1 MASIGSPLSSLT
13 NPSSAAS
20 AAANTSSSAS
30 SSSSTAALGNES
42 TFLQL
47 LVTEIQNQDPTAPMD
62 STTFLTQL
70 AQFSQLE
77 QTTGIRQDIETGTY
91 DAPTGT
97 ASASTP
103 ASTASTATPASAT
116 TGAALANLTAA
127 STPASLANTA
137 AQDLSNTALT
147 TTASTSGN

>member
-1 MASIGSPLSSLT
+1 MASIASPLTSATAST
-13 NPSSAAS
+13 SAAAS
-20 AAANTSSSAS
+20 ASSSAS
-30 SSSSTAALGNES
+30 ASADALGSET

-77 QTTGIRQDIETGTY
+77 QMSGIRQDIETGTY

-97 ASASTP
+97 ASA
-103 ASTASTATPASAT
+103 AGTASTTTPASAAT
-116 TGAALANLTAA
+116 DAALANLTAA
-127 STPASLANTA
+127 STPANVANTA
-137 AQDLSNTALT
+137 AQDLSNTVLT
-147 TTASTSGN
+147 TPASISGD